1 LCAERLFN
9 SLFLFGWGQV
19 AGERYVY
26 KFTCDPEAL
35 FSMAF
40 PDNQRPSLKQ
50 DPDCLPPSV
59 GEDDTTVPLAHYED
73 GCGPYLA
80 DGGERCVSLLGFPD
94 NYSF

>member
-1 LCAERLFN
+1 
-9 SLFLFGWGQV
+9 
-19 AGERYVY
+19 
-26 KFTCDPEAL
+26 
-35 FSMAF
+35 MAF

-50 DPDCLPPSV
+50 DPDCLPPSA